1 MIKYQLIC
9 DLTHEFEGWFQ
20 TGAAFDA
27 QNETGLV
34 TCPVCDSAK
43 VRRALMTP
51 NLASPKRRRDDVNRL
66 PASETANQAGN
77 QVGNQAGIITPTI
90 TPSAQATSAQ
100 VASAQV
106 ASAHPAPSQAA
117 PSQAAPS
124 QAALGEAIAQLRQL
138 QRKIKSEC
146 RDVGNDFA
154 AEVRKMHYGDRAPE
168 NIYGHSSAEER
179 ESLAD
184 EGIDVVALPWLP
196 PEH

>member
-20 TGAAFDA
+20 TSAAFDD
-27 QNETGLV
+27 QNEAGLV
-34 TCPVCDSAK
+34 TCPVCNSVK

-51 NLASPKRRRDDVNRL
+51 NLASPKRRRDDMSRL
-66 PASETANQAGN
+66 PAAE
-77 QVGNQAGIITPTI
+77 IIHTPSTI
-90 TPSAQATSAQ
+90 TPSSQA
-100 VASAQV
+100 
-106 ASAHPAPSQAA
+106 ASAHVAA
-117 PSQAAPS
+117 SKSDLSKAAPS

-138 QRKIKSEC
+138 QRKIESEC
-146 RDVGNDFA
+146 RDVGTDFA
-154 AEVRKMHYGDRAPE
+154 TEVRRMHNGDREPE

-184 EGIDVVALPWLP
+184 EGIDVMTLPWLP

>member
-27 QNETGLV
+27 QNEAGLI
-34 TCPVCDSAK
+34 TCPVCDSVK

-51 NLASPKRRRDDVNRL
+51 NLASPKRRRDDVRRL
-66 PASETANQAGN
+66 PMAETGHQAVTN
-77 QVGNQAGIITPTI
+77 A
-90 TPSAQATSAQ
+90 PSSQT
-100 VASAQV
+100 
-106 ASAHPAPSQAA
+106 ASAHVAASKPDPSKPASAQAA
-117 PSQAAPS
+117 PSQAV
-124 QAALGEAIAQLRQL
+124 LGEAIAQLRQL
-138 QRKIKSEC
+138 QRKVKSEC
-146 RDVGNDFA
+146 RDVGTDFA
-154 AEVRKMHYGDRAPE
+154 TEVRKMHYGDSEPE

-184 EGIDVVALPWLP
+184 EGIDIVTLPWLP

>member
-27 QNETGLV
+27 QNEAGLI
-34 TCPVCDSAK
+34 TCPVCDSVK

-51 NLASPKRRRDDVNRL
+51 NLASPKRRCDDTVRL
-66 PASETANQAGN
+66 PAAETANQFG
-77 QVGNQAGIITPTI
+77 TI
-90 TPSAQATSAQ
+90 TSSSQAASGKTQFAQT
-100 VASAQV
+100 
-106 ASAHPAPSQAA
+106 ASAHVAASQ
-117 PSQAAPS
+117 PDLSKAAPS
-124 QAALGEAIAQLRQL
+124 QAALGEAITQLRQL

-146 RDVGNDFA
+146 RDVGTDFA
-154 AEVRKMHYGDRAPE
+154 TEVRKMHYGDSEPE

-184 EGIDVVALPWLP
+184 EGIDIVTLPWLP

>member
-20 TGAAFDA
+20 TGTAFDA
-27 QNETGLV
+27 QNKAGLV
-34 TCPVCDSAK
+34 TCPVCDSVK

-51 NLASPKRRRDDVNRL
+51 NLASPKHRRDDMGRL
-66 PASETANQAGN
+66 PAAEIDHQLG
-77 QVGNQAGIITPTI
+77 TI
-90 TPSAQATSAQ
+90 MR
-100 VASAQV
+100 
-106 ASAHPAPSQAA
+106 PSQAA
-117 PSQAAPS
+117 SGQTEFAQTASAHVATSKPDLSKASPSQAAFD
-124 QAALGEAIAQLRQL
+124 EAVTQLRQL

-146 RDVGNDFA
+146 RDVGTDFA
-154 AEVRKMHYGDRAPE
+154 TEVRKMHYGDSEPE

-184 EGIDVVALPWLP
+184 EGIDIVTLPWLP

>member
-27 QNETGLV
+27 QNDAGLV
-34 TCPVCDSAK
+34 TCPVCDSVK

-51 NLASPKRRRDDVNRL
+51 NLASPKRRRDDMSRL
-66 PASETANQAGN
+66 PAAETGHQRG
-77 QVGNQAGIITPTI
+77 TI
-90 TPSAQATSAQ
+90 TPSSQAASGRTEFAQPG
-100 VASAQV
+100 
-106 ASAHPAPSQAA
+106 SAHVAASKPDPSNAA
-117 PSQAAPS
+117 PSQAAI
-124 QAALGEAIAQLRQL
+124 GEAIAQLRQL

-146 RDVGNDFA
+146 RDVGTDFA
-154 AEVRKMHYGDRAPE
+154 TEVRKMHYGDTEPE

-184 EGIDVVALPWLP
+184 EGIDIVSLPWLP

>member
-27 QNETGLV
+27 QNEAGLV
-34 TCPVCDSAK
+34 ICPVCDSVK

-51 NLASPKRRRDDVNRL
+51 NLASPKRRRDDMGSL
-66 PASETANQAGN
+66 PATETAHQTGDM
-77 QVGNQAGIITPTI
+77 
-90 TPSAQATSAQ
+90 TPSSQAASSQTEFAQN
-100 VASAQV
+100 
-106 ASAHPAPSQAA
+106 ASAHVAASEPDPSKAP
-117 PSQAAPS
+117 PP
-124 QAALGEAIAQLRQL
+124 QAALAEAITQLRKL

-146 RDVGNDFA
+146 RDVGTDFA
-154 AEVRKMHYGDRAPE
+154 NEVRNMHYGDSEPE

-184 EGIDVVALPWLP
+184 EGIDIVTLPWLP